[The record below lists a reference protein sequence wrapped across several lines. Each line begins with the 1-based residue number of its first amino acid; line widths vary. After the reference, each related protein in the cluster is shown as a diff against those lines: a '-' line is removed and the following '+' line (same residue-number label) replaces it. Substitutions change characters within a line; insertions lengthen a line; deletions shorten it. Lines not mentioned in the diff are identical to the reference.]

1 MKHINQQIQVNIL
14 KVWRKVMFNFKA
26 SNGILVM
33 ATILIFANLTIYLP
47 FVNLFPFPAYLLDL
61 AIFVFIVLFYMKGNI
76 NIPYKNIFI
85 IWIVYYTILN
95 LVYFMASPATEAE
108 FTYFKIF
115 IFFVLMLLSF
125 ILLFNLDDENLTVSR
140 KTIVFMAPFAVLM
153 LGMDYFNPQYFYFGK
168 EVLSYV
174 VGRAASTYINSN
186 IAGGAMVLL
195 LIFGIDMVPK
205 KFRLLFVALL
215 FLGVF
220 FTMSRSN
227 IMIFSILVLVLLL
240 QKKLHVL
247 QFLTISITVIFFFLW
262 LSMGGFDVLEDRFN
276 LEVTED
282 MKNRVEFFVDNK
294 SSDIGDTNERQEVLA
309 SAFDMYMT
317 NPIFGSGYASTR
329 LWDYQVSPH
338 NTLVMHWADY
348 GLFGLLLI
356 PLMFLFATLNIFK
369 FGKSDHKKLAIS
381 IMLYF
386 TLSSF
391 FSHNMLEQPLQ
402 IASIVMLSVI
412 GYKAKKRFYE
422 ENYFKEK
429 QQG

>member
-1 MKHINQQIQVNIL
+1 
-14 KVWRKVMFNFKA
+14 MFNFKV
-26 SNGILVM
+26 SQGILVI

-61 AIFVFIVLFYMKGNI
+61 TIFILIVLYYMKGNI
-76 NIPYKNIFI
+76 NLPYKNIFI

-125 ILLFNLDDENLTVSR
+125 ILLFNLDDENLTSSR
-140 KTIVFMAPFAVLM
+140 KTIVFMAPIAVFM
-153 LGMDYFNPQYFYFGK
+153 LGVDYFNPQYFYFGQ

-174 VGRAASTYINSN
+174 VGRAASTYINAN

-205 KFRLLFVALL
+205 KFRLLFVMVL

-227 IMIFSILVLVLLL
+227 IMIFTIVVLVLLF
-240 QKKLHVL
+240 QKKLQVL
-247 QFLTISITVIFFFLW
+247 QFFTISISVVVFFLW
-262 LSMGGFDVLEDRFN
+262 LSMAGFDVLEERFD

-294 SSDIGDTNERQEVLA
+294 SSDTEDTDERQEVLL
-309 SAFDMYMT
+309 SALDMYT
-317 NPIFGSGYASTR
+317 SNPIFGSGYASTR
-329 LWDYQVSPH
+329 IWDYQVSPH
-338 NTLVMHWADY
+338 NTFVMHWADY
-348 GLFGLLLI
+348 GLFGVLLI
-356 PLMFLFATLNIFK
+356 PLMFLFSTLNIFR
-369 FGKSDHKKLAIS
+369 FGTSDQKKLALS
-381 IMLYF
+381 ILLYF

-412 GYKAKKRFYE
+412 GYKAKKRFYQ
-422 ENYFKEK
+422 ENYL
-429 QQG
+429 